1 MPRYRITIS
10 ASSKEAVAD
19 LIRKHRINV
28 FDHGRQSSKDG
39 PYIVDAL
46 ADDAQMRMLETQG
59 YKVECH
65 EDVDEAGSHRQREVS
80 QENRYLRQQD
90 QEKSH

>member
-10 ASSKEAVAD
+10 APSKAAVAD

-39 PYIVDAL
+39 PYTVDAL
-46 ADDAQMRMLETQG
+46 ADDTQMRMLETQG

-65 EDVDEAGSHRQREVS
+65 EDVDEAGSRRQQEVS
-80 QENRYLRQQD
+80 RENRYQQQD